1 MLASFYL
8 IAYQVCSQWRAAER
22 EVHPEG
28 HTMSTASGQVSVREI
43 VALLRRWQVRLL
55 AGESGLARPVSW
67 AATMRAR
74 LPAFEGFAGGE
85 LALLTLGTLRVL
97 RAQVMELTLP
107 IVVEQ
112 LAEIGVSA
120 IAIGGLS
127 EEHAP
132 AAEDA
137 SALAEARA
145 RAERLALPL
154 LALPAVHLAE
164 VENEVIAHI
173 VARREQLPTP
183 SEAPDAYA
191 ARVRASLRAEAL
203 DALLTGTYAGE
214 AAMRVR
220 AAQLG
225 YDLTQPHAV
234 LWVELPRG
242 ALHDGS
248 PAHVAEALGAGLGA
262 WSAPGEGQVAA
273 LVPLPVA
280 ERPLGD
286 VVERADRLLKQVL
299 GNGAGDPSWSAGL
312 GEPAAAPAQ
321 VHRAA
326 TEARDAARLGLLL
339 FGPRRIA
346 VPADL
351 GVYRLLLALR
361 DDGSLAPFVERT
373 LAPLL
378 ADTRTGPALVETL
391 EALFACNGNLSQAAK
406 RLHLHRN
413 SLIYRLNRA
422 RELLAHDLDDP
433 ELRLALQ
440 LAIKGRKVLEL

>member
-1 MLASFYL
+1 MLAGFYL
-8 IAYQVCSQWRAAER
+8 IANQVCSQWRAAER

-120 IAIGGLS
+120 IAIGGLG
-127 EEHAP
+127 EEHAL

-137 SALAEARA
+137 SALAEAQA

-154 LALPAVHLAE
+154 LALPAAHLAE

-173 VARREQLPTP
+173 MARREQLPTP

-191 ARVRASLRAEAL
+191 ARVRASLRSEAL

-225 YDLTQPHAV
+225 YDLTQ
-234 LWVELPRG
+234 
-242 ALHDGS
+242 
-248 PAHVAEALGAGLGA
+248 
-262 WSAPGEGQVAA
+262 
-273 LVPLPVA
+273 
-280 ERPLGD
+280 
-286 VVERADRLLKQVL
+286 
-299 GNGAGDPSWSAGL
+299 
-312 GEPAAAPAQ
+312 
-321 VHRAA
+321 
-326 TEARDAARLGLLL
+326 
-339 FGPRRIA
+339 
-346 VPADL
+346 
-351 GVYRLLLALR
+351 
-361 DDGSLAPFVERT
+361 
-373 LAPLL
+373 
-378 ADTRTGPALVETL
+378 
-391 EALFACNGNLSQAAK
+391 
-406 RLHLHRN
+406 
-413 SLIYRLNRA
+413 
-422 RELLAHDLDDP
+422 
-433 ELRLALQ
+433 
-440 LAIKGRKVLEL
+440 